1 MESKWYDH
9 SHNSSGW
16 YAPTAEMRVETDP
29 DPPAPPVHRGRR
41 VALAFL
47 AVLVLIGRLLP
58 GFRRPGG
65 PPGRTL
71 PMVLFLGRGRRREQ
85 PRQAVFL

>member
-29 DPPAPPVHRGRR
+29 TPRPA
-41 VALAFL
+41 
-47 AVLVLIGRLLP
+47 
-58 GFRRPGG
+58 GFTGAGG
-65 PPGRTL
+65 WRWR
-71 PMVLFLGRGRRREQ
+71 FWRCWC
-85 PRQAVFL
+85 